1 MARIIRLGRLDSEF
15 CSTISVAQILRFV
28 ALSVLPF
35 TGTFCLVNV
44 LSPLGTTEASQTRCS
59 ASLVWDTYAVHR
71 ALWRVSQHS
80 LLNYYTESRSECN
93 MRTTADAHTFV
104 LE

>member
-15 CSTISVAQILRFV
+15 CCTISLAQILRFV

-44 LSPLGTTEASQTRCS
+44 LSPLARPKPRKHDVRLPWFGTRMRCTGPFG
-59 ASLVWDTYAVHR
+59 ACRNIH
-71 ALWRVSQHS
+71 H
-80 LLNYYTESRSECN
+80 
-93 MRTTADAHTFV
+93 
-104 LE
+104 